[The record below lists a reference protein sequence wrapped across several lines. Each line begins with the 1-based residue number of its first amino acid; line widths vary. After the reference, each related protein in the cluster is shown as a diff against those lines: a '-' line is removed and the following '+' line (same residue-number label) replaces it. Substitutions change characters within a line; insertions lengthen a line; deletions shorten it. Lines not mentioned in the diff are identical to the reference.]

1 MSIPGP
7 ARPAITLKALA
18 AMAGVHPSTVSRV
31 ANADPS
37 LRIGPETR
45 TRIETLL
52 RETQYRPN
60 GIARSL
66 KLRQSFVL
74 GVIIPDVTN
83 PFFAGVYR
91 GIEDAALPRGYNVIL
106 CNTDGSPDREL
117 SHLRML
123 GQRRVDGIILASA
136 HLNDPSVGRLRAEGV
151 AHVLV
156 NRYSDEQKDAFVGSD
171 DLAGGRMVTEHLIQQ
186 GHRRIGHLSGL
197 RSVSTSALRYR
208 GYHAALQAA
217 GLQADPGLVAESGFM
232 EEGGLRAALALLAL
246 PVERRPTAIF
256 AVNDLAALGVYAAA
270 RRLGLRIP
278 RDVAV
283 AGFNDIPIAARVEP
297 GLTTIQVPVHE
308 VGVVSAGLLIDQVE
322 SGPRE
327 PRRVIFA
334 PQLVVRGSTA
344 R

>member
-7 ARPAITLKALA
+7 ARPAITLKTLA

-31 ANADPS
+31 ANADRS

-123 GQRRVDGIILASA
+123 GERRVDGIILASA
-136 HLNDPSVGRLRAEGV
+136 YLSDPS
-151 AHVLV
+151 
-156 NRYSDEQKDAFVGSD
+156 
-171 DLAGGRMVTEHLIQQ
+171 
-186 GHRRIGHLSGL
+186 
-197 RSVSTSALRYR
+197 
-208 GYHAALQAA
+208 
-217 GLQADPGLVAESGFM
+217 
-232 EEGGLRAALALLAL
+232 
-246 PVERRPTAIF
+246 
-256 AVNDLAALGVYAAA
+256 
-270 RRLGLRIP
+270 
-278 RDVAV
+278 
-283 AGFNDIPIAARVEP
+283 IAAC
-297 GLTTIQVPVHE
+297 
-308 VGVVSAGLLIDQVE
+308 
-322 SGPRE
+322 GPR
-327 PRRVIFA
+327 
-334 PQLVVRGSTA
+334 GSRTCS
-344 R
+344 

>member
-37 LRIGPETR
+37 LRIGLETR
-45 TRIETLL
+45 SRIETLL
-52 RETQYRPN
+52 RETHYRPN

-123 GQRRVDGIILASA
+123 GERRVDGIILASA
-136 HLNDPSVGRLRAEGV
+136 YLSDPS
-151 AHVLV
+151 
-156 NRYSDEQKDAFVGSD
+156 
-171 DLAGGRMVTEHLIQQ
+171 
-186 GHRRIGHLSGL
+186 
-197 RSVSTSALRYR
+197 
-208 GYHAALQAA
+208 
-217 GLQADPGLVAESGFM
+217 
-232 EEGGLRAALALLAL
+232 
-246 PVERRPTAIF
+246 
-256 AVNDLAALGVYAAA
+256 
-270 RRLGLRIP
+270 
-278 RDVAV
+278 
-283 AGFNDIPIAARVEP
+283 IAAC
-297 GLTTIQVPVHE
+297 
-308 VGVVSAGLLIDQVE
+308 
-322 SGPRE
+322 GPR
-327 PRRVIFA
+327 
-334 PQLVVRGSTA
+334 GSRTCS
-344 R
+344 